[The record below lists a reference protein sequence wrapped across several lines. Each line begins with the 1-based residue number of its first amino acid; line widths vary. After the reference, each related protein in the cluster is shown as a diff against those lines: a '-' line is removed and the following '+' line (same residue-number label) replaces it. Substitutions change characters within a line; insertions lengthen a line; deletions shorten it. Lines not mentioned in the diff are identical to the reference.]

1 MLATPGFAASFNCA
15 KVGTPQEK
23 AICASPNLSA
33 ADDGMAAAYRTI
45 LHTVPPSF
53 QEEVRADQRVW
64 VRRLATECPANNPE
78 QRLYLETCILAREN
92 ARSDA
97 LKQRLYKQDGITFAW
112 HSIYRE
118 TPGEPGAEDPG
129 EGPGSLEVS
138 WPEALSNSPEWTS
151 WNNAIAHRALTIAG
165 LARLDS
171 PIPPSKNWE
180 ASPGMDA
187 NIATSLDFV
196 NSQQVTATI
205 TCFWDGHGAH
215 PGTHWLQFNWLLHE
229 ERNLHP
235 EDMFR
240 SNSNWADVLY
250 SSTDQYLHKTLENY
264 DPAEVGKALPAIT
277 ANPENW
283 QIDEKGISIIF
294 QQYAVSCYACTPPP
308 FTIPWAQIRPLL
320 NPNLIVPVK
329 R

>member
-1 MLATPGFAASFNCA
+1 MRILFSCGVLMLATPGFAASFNCA
-15 KVGTPQEK
+15 KAGTPQEK
-23 AICASPNLSA
+23 AICASTDLSV
-33 ADDGMAAAYRTI
+33 ADDRMAAAYRAI
-45 LHTVPPSF
+45 LHTIPPSF
-53 QEEVRADQRVW
+53 QDEVRADQRIW

-78 QRLYLETCILAREN
+78 QRQYLETCILAREN

-97 LKQRLYKQDGITFAW
+97 LKHRFYKQDGITFAW

-118 TPGEPGAEDPG
+118 TPGEPGADDPG

-138 WPEALSNSPEWTS
+138 WPEALSSSPEWTA
-151 WNNAIAHRALTIAG
+151 WNNAIAHRTLAIAG

-205 TCFWDGHGAH
+205 TCFWDGRGAH
-215 PGTHWLQFNWLLHE
+215 PGIDWLQFNWLLHE
-229 ERNLHP
+229 ERNLRP

-240 SNSNWADVLY
+240 PNSNWADVLY
-250 SSTDQYLHKTLENY
+250 SATDQYLHCLRLRRIQRTGKSTRKESRSSFSKTRFLVT
-264 DPAEVGKALPAIT
+264 PARLRPSPFHGHSFVHCSIR
-277 ANPENW
+277 
-283 QIDEKGISIIF
+283 ISSS
-294 QQYAVSCYACTPPP
+294 Q
-308 FTIPWAQIRPLL
+308 
-320 NPNLIVPVK
+320 
-329 R
+329 